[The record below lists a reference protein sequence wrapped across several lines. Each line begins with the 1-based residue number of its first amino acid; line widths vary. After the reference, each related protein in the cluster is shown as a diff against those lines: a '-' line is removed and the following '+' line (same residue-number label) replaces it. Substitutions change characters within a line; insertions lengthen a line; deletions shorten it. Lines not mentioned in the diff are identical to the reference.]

1 MAGGQVAAKNTRGG
15 FICRSLP
22 SGENNEESCGRHSL
36 VHCSPAATHDGDN
49 VGSDDDDDAC
59 GGGGEDGGGGY
70 DYYYDYACGARLIF
84 NTISIFSAMS
94 LIANC
99 LFAISHCP
107 VPVLIWPSNRLN
119 QREIYF

>member
-15 FICRSLP
+15 FICRSLA

-59 GGGGEDGGGGY
+59 GGGGEDGGGGGE
-70 DYYYDYACGARLIF
+70 DHLCSFVLKTTVGSPSDRRPPTATGA
-84 NTISIFSAMS
+84 
-94 LIANC
+94 
-99 LFAISHCP
+99 
-107 VPVLIWPSNRLN
+107 
-119 QREIYF
+119 